1 MNQRAGM
8 KNETVKRMLLHKLVV
23 IIRVE
28 DPEDIPPIVA
38 CMVESGVEAM
48 EITSNT
54 PGWRAAVSAM
64 RQAYP
69 DLLFG
74 AGTILNVELAEQAI
88 AAGAQFLVTPNTNAD
103 VVAHAHQHGIPVVMG
118 AMTPTEVAEAMNA
131 GADIVKLFP
140 AGTLGTD
147 YLKSL
152 ARGPYLDTVFFAVG
166 GVDEHNLESWM
177 ENGAAGVD
185 IGGSLAAPVPTEDDA
200 EKLKIRISMIKK
212 ILSKT
217 I

>member
-1 MNQRAGM
+1 MRQQTVQRM
-8 KNETVKRMLLHKLVV
+8 RDHKLVV

-28 DPEDIPPIVA
+28 DPLDIPPIVT
-38 CMVESGVEAM
+38 CMVESGVEAI

-54 PGWRAAVSAM
+54 PGWQEAVSAM
-64 RQAYP
+64 RRTYP

-74 AGTILNVELAEQAI
+74 AGTILDVELAEKAI

-103 VVAHAHQHGIPVVMG
+103 VVAYAHRHEVPVVMG

-140 AGTLGTD
+140 AGTLGAA

-166 GVDEHNLESWM
+166 GVDEHNLENWM
-177 ENGAAGVD
+177 ESGAAGVG
-185 IGGSLAAPVPTEDDA
+185 IGGSLAAPVPTEADA
-200 EKLKIRISMIKK
+200 ASLKKRVSLIR
-212 ILSKT
+212 KT
-217 I
+217 LNKY